1 MISYHFYADPG
12 QGTNA
17 GNPDAWHFCEQAD
30 KFLDTVR
37 QIESIRLRLSP
48 STQTAIDEIG
58 VIAPDESWKNLPVY
72 WNAAGAMYAYLYAEL
87 SKLGIEN
94 IGASQLVGYPTQY
107 PSVSMVDWVTGRP
120 NARFRVLE
128 LLKHNFGP
136 GDKLVSTRVAG
147 QDVSAQGYRTVAG
160 RKLLLVNKRDAA
172 VSVNLPAEAAGGRMD
187 VVDATTGENPARSST
202 LSGTRVVL
210 APFAV
215 AVVSTVAP

>member
-1 MISYHFYADPG
+1 
-12 QGTNA
+12 
-17 GNPDAWHFCEQAD
+17 
-30 KFLDTVR
+30 
-37 QIESIRLRLSP
+37 
-48 STQTAIDEIG
+48 
-58 VIAPDESWKNLPVY
+58 
-72 WNAAGAMYAYLYAEL
+72 MYAYLYAEL